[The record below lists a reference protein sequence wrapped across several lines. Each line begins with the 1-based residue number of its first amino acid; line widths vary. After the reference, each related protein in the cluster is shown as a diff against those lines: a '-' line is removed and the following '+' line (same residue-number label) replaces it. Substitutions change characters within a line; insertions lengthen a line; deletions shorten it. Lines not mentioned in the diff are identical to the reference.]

1 LKTYRTALIGCSRM
15 GAFIDNE
22 SPPDRPA
29 YSHAAGYEACERT
42 EMVACADLREDLME
56 QVGIRY
62 GVPKERQYLDYR
74 ELIEAEKPDIV
85 SVATQPEP
93 RAQMVVYAAEHGVP
107 AIYCEK
113 AMAASLA
120 DADTMV
126 GAVERHGVF
135 LHMGTNRRWD
145 PGYDAL
151 KAVIDSGRLGP
162 LKSAISHTCGPLF
175 NSASHMFDLLQ
186 RVNDDMPV
194 AWVQAHLTDADDII
208 DGEFLRG
215 DPVGEGIIQAENGV
229 TLYAL
234 NSDRG
239 VELEA
244 ICERGTLEGW
254 NNGTS
259 WFLRESGGLDFTRR
273 HILVPGE
280 FPPYEDASSTVR
292 LIEDL
297 VHSLDT
303 GQPPRGGV
311 RVARANTELIF
322 AFVESHARGG
332 QRVELPLADSAY
344 RLQMPPKTARPRLE
358 RTDS

>member
-1 LKTYRTALIGCSRM
+1 M
-15 GAFIDNE
+15 
-22 SPPDRPA
+22 
-29 YSHAAGYEACERT
+29 
-42 EMVACADLREDLME
+42 
-56 QVGIRY
+56 
-62 GVPKERQYLDYR
+62 
-74 ELIEAEKPDIV
+74 IEAEKPDIV

-93 RAQMVVYAAEHGVP
+93 RAQMVIYAAEHGVR

-120 DADTMV
+120 DADAMV
-126 GAVERHGVF
+126 EAVERNGVF
-135 LHMGTNRRWD
+135 LNMGTNRRWS

-151 KAVIDSGRLGP
+151 KAVIDSGQLGK
-162 LKSAISHTCGPLF
+162 LQSVISHTCGPLF
-175 NSASHMFDLLQ
+175 NSASHMFDLLM
-186 RVNDDMPV
+186 RVNDDAPV
-194 AWVQAHLTDADDII
+194 AWVQAHLTEADEII
-208 DGEFLRG
+208 DGERLLG
-215 DPVGEGIIQAENGV
+215 DPTGEGIIHAENGV

-234 NSDRG
+234 NSARG

-244 ICERGTLEGW
+244 ICERGTVEGW
-254 NNGTS
+254 NNDAS
-259 WFLRESGGLDFTRR
+259 WFLRESAGLDYYRR

-280 FPPYEDASSTVR
+280 FPTFEDASSTVR

-303 GQPPRGGV
+303 GEPPRGGV

-332 QRVELPLADSAY
+332 QRVELPLTDSAY

-358 RTDS
+358 PKDS